1 MAAAPQPVATAR
13 PQSGNNA
20 QMGALLAG
28 AAGIMF
34 VATLAG
40 AYVSVRNWIGVGGE
54 DGFIP
59 TTLKFDNYAG
69 FMTMTSMLSASLA
82 AEWALMSARLNQRR
96 WASAGYGLA
105 SIFILASMNIVWFI
119 GQRSGLV
126 ASETPY
132 AILFYSLLAAIM
144 LLLAVAVVTAVVTLI
159 RVLGGHVGGSEILHG
174 RAGNWLI
181 HLATL
186 AATVGFFL
194 IYTYR

>member
-1 MAAAPQPVATAR
+1 MAAASQPTVTAR
-13 PQSGNNA
+13 PKSGNSS
-20 QMGALLAG
+20 QMGALLGG
-28 AAGIMF
+28 AAAIMF

-40 AYVSVRNWIGVGGE
+40 AYFSVRNWIGVGGD

-59 TTLKFDNYAG
+59 KGLKFDNYAG
-69 FMTMTSMLSASLA
+69 FMTMTSALAASLA

-96 WASAGYGLA
+96 WATAGFGLSAFFLLA
-105 SIFILASMNIVWFI
+105 AMNIVWFI

-132 AILFYSLLAAIM
+132 AILFYALLASIL
-144 LLLAVAVVTAVVTLI
+144 LLLAGGVVAAIVTLI
-159 RVLGGHVGGSEILHG
+159 RVLGGHIGGAELLHG
-174 RAGNWLI
+174 RAGTWLI